1 MLCPKCRSAIADGA
15 SICPKCGFSFEGLGQ
30 LEPLKL
36 EAPKPSRLPQP
47 EHRPKPAPKPEDMH
61 IARKEEVEPLRIVIE
76 RAPPPVQA
84 PPVPQGPT
92 PEQIKAQEEAYRA
105 QQEAARIHQAQVR
118 AHQMGEYRRKLEE
131 VARKKSIND
140 SERVWLDG
148 MRKTYLISVDE
159 HRRMEAD
166 VMASLKRDPKYY
178 HIPDSWYYNPGT
190 WLYVGLVKTTRM
202 GTRVVTILWLLVLI
216 GMIYEEISFFLF
228 PLEGSNKITTFLN
241 WLQICCLPPGIV
253 GMIIL
258 LFLIYGEKKAQDTVI
273 HM

>member
-36 EAPKPSRLPQP
+36 QAPKPHKP
-47 EHRPKPAPKPEDMH
+47 ERPPERPKPAPRPEDLH
-61 IARKEEVEPLRIVIE
+61 IARKEEIEPLKIIIE
-76 RAPPPVQA
+76 RAPPQA

-92 PEQIKAQEEAYRA
+92 PEQIKAQEEAYRV
-105 QQEAARIHQAQVR
+105 QQEQARILQAQVR

-131 VARKKSIND
+131 IARRKSIND
-140 SERVWLDG
+140 TERLWLEG
-148 MRKTYLISVDE
+148 MRKTYLISVDD

-166 VMASLKRDPKYY
+166 VTASLKKDPKYY

-202 GTRVVTILWLLVLI
+202 GTRFVTVFWLFILI
-216 GMIYEEISFFLF
+216 GMIIEEISFFMY
-228 PLEGSNKITTFLN
+228 PLEGSNRILTFLN

-253 GMIIL
+253 GMLVLIFL
-258 LFLIYGEKKAQDTVI
+258 LYGEKKAQDTVI
-273 HM
+273 HL